1 MDIDMSDVE
10 EFQLEL
16 VNPELE
22 QELSEND
29 PPREESVDN
38 KDEEVTEIASF
49 TTRFHIK
56 NIIHSNVPVE
66 YPSTSPEGVATIFH
80 IADWTDSNHA

>member
-22 QELSEND
+22 QVFIL
-29 PPREESVDN
+29 
-38 KDEEVTEIASF
+38 
-49 TTRFHIK
+49 K
-56 NIIHSNVPVE
+56 NN
-66 YPSTSPEGVATIFH
+66 FLL
-80 IADWTDSNHA
+80 